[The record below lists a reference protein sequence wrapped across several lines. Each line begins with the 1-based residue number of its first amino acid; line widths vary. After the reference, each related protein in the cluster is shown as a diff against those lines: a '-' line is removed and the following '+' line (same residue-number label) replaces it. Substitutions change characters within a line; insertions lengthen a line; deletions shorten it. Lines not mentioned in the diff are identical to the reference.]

1 MRLVAT
7 YVHQAGIVVGQRAAG
22 AKKNVLDAVAG
33 LLGQL
38 DVKGRLVTGD
48 ALFTQ
53 QRVCRRLWSKGA
65 LPLHGKGNRPTLQ
78 QEVCAIWE
86 TAPVGKSQ
94 AAGRE
99 AFSIALVPMLHF
111 RCSLHDSFTKS
122 SLFSARLSLHFHQ
135 SPLVCCGAHARQ
147 VSATLLAKTL
157 LPTANPRERLPR
169 PPSAPRDDWERAPP
183 AFP

>member
-38 DVKGRLVTGD
+38 DVLEQLDVKGRLVTGD

-53 QRVCRRLWSKGA
+53 QRVCRRLWNKGA
-65 LPLHGKGNRPTLQ
+65 LLLHGKGNRPTLQ

-86 TAPVGKSQ
+86 IEPVGKSQ

-99 AFSIALVPMLHF
+99 AFSVALVPMLHF
-111 RCSLHDSFTKS
+111 RCSLHDSFT
-122 SLFSARLSLHFHQ
+122 
-135 SPLVCCGAHARQ
+135 
-147 VSATLLAKTL
+147 
-157 LPTANPRERLPR
+157 NPR
-169 PPSAPRDDWERAPP
+169 
-183 AFP
+183 